1 MFGSYP
7 ALCQGIVFETGASKF
22 LVQHKG
28 PSPPT
33 PQTTVVDWIR
43 PPGVVLEGGGIH
55 PRPPPTSA
63 SPPALGNAHECQ
75 SLRQHYKDKAYLFPN
90 GAAPLPHIEQPLF

>member
-28 PSPPT
+28 PIPQA

-43 PPGVVLEGGGIH
+43 PPGVVLGGGGIH
-55 PRPPPTSA
+55 PPPPQHLRLHLHLAMPMNA
-63 SPPALGNAHECQ
+63 SH
-75 SLRQHYKDKAYLFPN
+75 
-90 GAAPLPHIEQPLF
+90 

>member
-28 PSPPT
+28 PIPQA

-43 PPGVVLEGGGIH
+43 PPGVVLGGGGIH
-55 PRPPPTSA
+55 PPPPPQHLRLHLHLAMPMNA
-63 SPPALGNAHECQ
+63 SH
-75 SLRQHYKDKAYLFPN
+75 
-90 GAAPLPHIEQPLF
+90 